1 MSAPLSVSD
10 RPNLHFFKPI
20 LNSNIKQISEHNYF
34 RHGKNET
41 SEEYSDRCAKELEDQ
56 ILTTGP
62 EKICAFIAETLSAV

>member
-34 RHGKNET
+34 RHGKKMSPVKN
-41 SEEYSDRCAKELEDQ
+41 
-56 ILTTGP
+56 ILIGAL
-62 EKICAFIAETLSAV
+62 KNLRIKY